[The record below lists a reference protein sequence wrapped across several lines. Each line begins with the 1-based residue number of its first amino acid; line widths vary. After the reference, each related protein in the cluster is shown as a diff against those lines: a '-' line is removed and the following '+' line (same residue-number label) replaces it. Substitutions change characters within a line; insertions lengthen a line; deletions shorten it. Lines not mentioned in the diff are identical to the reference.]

1 MGGNAHGTKR
11 TVERDHYV
19 IRGGVEGRERL
30 RILARVM
37 QPTIRSL
44 FDRVQIGAGMACLDV
59 GCGGG
64 DVTLE
69 LARRVGPEGRVVGWD
84 IDETKL
90 GLARREAEEQG
101 LGNVDFRLSD
111 IGHSEAEREFDAVY
125 ARFLL
130 THLQD
135 PAGALAGMR
144 QMLRPGGV
152 AIVEDIDFTGYFC
165 HPPAAALLRYVEL
178 YTQAVRRRGGD
189 ANIGPRLPGLLL
201 DAGFEGVQMNVLQPA
216 GLDGEVKLINPIT
229 METIADCVLSEGLAT
244 RSEID
249 KIVDELYEL
258 ARDSKTVVSLPR
270 VVQTWGYRAGADPR
284 PTRQACPCRAA

>member
-1 MGGNAHGTKR
+1 MEGNAHGTKR

-37 QPTIRSL
+37 QPTTSSL
-44 FDRVQIGAGMACLDV
+44 FDRVRIDAGMACLDV

-64 DVTLE
+64 DVTLD

-101 LGNVDFRLSD
+101 LGNVNFRLSD
-111 IGHSEAEREFDAVY
+111 ISHGEADGEFDAVY

-130 THLQD
+130 THLKD
-135 PAGALAGMR
+135 PAGALTGMR

-152 AIVEDIDFTGYFC
+152 AIVEDIDSTGYFC
-165 HPPAAALLRYVEL
+165 HPDAAALWRYVEL

-201 DAGFEGVQMNVLQPA
+201 DAGFERVQMNVVQPA
-216 GLDGEVKLINPIT
+216 GLDGEVKLIHPIT
-229 METIADCVLSEGLAT
+229 METIVDCVLSEGLAT
-244 RSEID
+244 RSDVD
-249 KIVDELYEL
+249 KLVAELYEL
-258 ARDSKTVVSLPR
+258 ARDSRTVVSLPR
-270 VVQTWGYRAGADPR
+270 VVQAWGYRALS
-284 PTRQACPCRAA
+284 